1 MDEQALKEFYKKL
14 DRSHFV
20 SDTYKPMAQVDSPLP
35 IGHEQTISQPSL
47 VFAMTRLLSPE
58 KDSKVLEIGTGSGYQ
73 TALLAQFSAEV
84 YTIERIG
91 ELSKSA
97 QQRLLELGY
106 SNISYRIGDGSAGWQ
121 EHAPFDRIIV
131 TAAAGKKPAALI
143 DQLNANGRMIVP
155 VGPRRMQELLLITK
169 DDTGNVREQTI
180 EYVSFVEMVGEYG
193 WGD

>member
-73 TALLAQFSAEV
+73 TALLAQFSTEV

-169 DDTGNVREQTI
+169 NATGSVREQTI
-180 EYVSFVEMVGEYG
+180 EYVRFVEMVGEYG

>member
-169 DDTGNVREQTI
+169 NATGSVREQTI
-180 EYVSFVEMVGEYG
+180 EYVRFVEMVGEYG